1 MSATLWMTAFFAGLL
16 GSTHCLGMCG
26 GITTALGGMAFGAA
40 SRPWLP
46 LVYNLGRIVSYSA
59 AGAIAG
65 TLGVGAGWTLGG
77 GHWSEILRLCAA
89 FMVVFMGL
97 NITFGGS
104 TQLRWLRAP
113 ERWSATLWRVVSPAA
128 LRWLPRSTFGRAL
141 GFGLLWGWLPC
152 GLVYSA
158 LLAAAVAGS
167 TANGTATMLFFG
179 LGTLPAMSGLGYLG
193 ARLPRAGS
201 SSSRI
206 VGACIV
212 GCGLWTATLPIA
224 ALTGIHHHH
233 DHVLSIR

>member
-1 MSATLWMTAFFAGLL
+1 MNGTLWITAFFAGLL

-26 GITTALGGMAFGAA
+26 GITAALGGTAFGAV

-46 LVYNLGRIVSYSA
+46 LVHNLARIVSYAA

-65 TLGVGAGWTLGG
+65 TLGVTAGWTVGG
-77 GHWSEILRLCAA
+77 GHWSEILRLCTA
-89 FMVVFMGL
+89 FMVVVIGL
-97 NITFGGS
+97 NITFGSSGHV
-104 TQLRWLRAP
+104 RWLRAP
-113 ERWSATLWRVVSPAA
+113 ERWSAKLWRIVSPVA
-128 LRWLPRSTFGRAL
+128 LRWLPRSAFGRAL
-141 GFGLLWGWLPC
+141 GIGLLWGWLPC
-152 GLVYSA
+152 GLAYSA

-167 TANGTATMLFFG
+167 TVSGGATMLFFG

-212 GCGLWTATLPIA
+212 GCGLWTATLPITT
-224 ALTGIHHHH
+224 LTGAHEHH
-233 DHVLSIR
+233 DHVLSSH